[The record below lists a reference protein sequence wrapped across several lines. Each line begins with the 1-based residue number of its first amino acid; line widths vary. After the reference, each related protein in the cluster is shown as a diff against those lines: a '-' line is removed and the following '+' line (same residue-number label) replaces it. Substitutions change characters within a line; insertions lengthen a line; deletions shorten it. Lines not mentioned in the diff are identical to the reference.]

1 MGFFR
6 FESQSFLYLFITS
19 DTAVAHLAGALEV
32 PTWMALSTAPDWRW
46 MTQREDCVWYPSMRI
61 FRQTE
66 PMTWGPVFERLATE
80 LRSLVPRDHPT
91 RSVAVEVAPGELL
104 DKITI
109 LEIKAAW
116 ITDSTKLTNIQAEL
130 AGLTDA
136 RHRTILES
144 DALETLVAELRSVNE
159 SLWDIEDA
167 IREREHA
174 DDFGPEFVR
183 LARSVYQ
190 TNDHRAEL
198 KRQINVLLGSVILEE
213 KSYVGPG

>member
-1 MGFFR
+1 MGAN
-6 FESQSFLYLFITS
+6 ES
-19 DTAVAHLAGALEV
+19 V
-32 PTWMALSTAPDWRW
+32 
-46 MTQREDCVWYPSMRI
+46 
-61 FRQTE
+61 
-66 PMTWGPVFERLATE
+66 
-80 LRSLVPRDHPT
+80 
-91 RSVAVEVAPGELL
+91 

-109 LEIKAAW
+109 LTIKAAR
-116 ITDSTKLTNIQAEL
+116 ITDSTKLINIQAEL

-136 RHRTILES
+136 RHRTFLES

-159 SLWDIEDA
+159 SLWDIEHA

>member
-1 MGFFR
+1 M
-6 FESQSFLYLFITS
+6 
-19 DTAVAHLAGALEV
+19 
-32 PTWMALSTAPDWRW
+32 
-46 MTQREDCVWYPSMRI
+46 
-61 FRQTE
+61 
-66 PMTWGPVFERLATE
+66 
-80 LRSLVPRDHPT
+80 
-91 RSVAVEVAPGELL
+91 
-104 DKITI
+104 
-109 LEIKAAW
+109 
-116 ITDSTKLTNIQAEL
+116 
-130 AGLTDA
+130 
-136 RHRTILES
+136 
-144 DALETLVAELRSVNE
+144 AELRSVNE